1 MQLSRNCQKGTS
13 TVRNGLQLTEVRRDS
28 QKGILTVRGDFRLFE
43 MGDNSRCA
51 YSCSARTYLYRGG
64 TGRGTNFGTKV
75 HTNGMYV
82 CALYDARIFS
92 FRILKTTSFQT
103 VPKTTLAHT
112 ERI

>member
-1 MQLSRNCQKGTS
+1 MTSAAVKRTIIIFNFVLFSIHVVRIKKRVSLPVFGTS
-13 TVRNGLQLTEVRRDS
+13 A
-28 QKGILTVRGDFRLFE
+28 
-43 MGDNSRCA
+43 GDNSRCA

-64 TGRGTNFGTKV
+64 TGRGTNFGTTV
-75 HTNGMYV
+75 HTYGMYV

-92 FRILKTTSFQT
+92 FCILKTTSFQT